1 MKNLLFILL
10 VIPISLFAQ
19 KKDAFVLRNDS
30 VFYNKVFQFKTEF
43 RTASA
48 SPKTDSIKVP
58 AKSMQSVSLKSPD
71 GKVQAMLNIQEKDTT
86 IKFMARFP
94 IIGLAYECLYPKV
107 ELSTILESYVKNK
120 VMVDGIA
127 TKDGVKAYCKE
138 RNIPIIDQ
146 EELKKQREAKN
157 KERDSVL
164 AIRTQEKMAKKFELT
179 LKNNADSSVY
189 IFIGD
194 TTASKSSAK
203 KPEALPF
210 RQGRYELVNGKE
222 EKSLTVFADE
232 FLCISNSKHEILDFK
247 KLDKTIIKLSV
258 NKKGKKFE

>member
-1 MKNLLFILL
+1 
-10 VIPISLFAQ
+10 
-19 KKDAFVLRNDS
+19 
-30 VFYNKVFQFKTEF
+30 
-43 RTASA
+43 
-48 SPKTDSIKVP
+48 
-58 AKSMQSVSLKSPD
+58 
-71 GKVQAMLNIQEKDTT
+71 
-86 IKFMARFP
+86 
-94 IIGLAYECLYPKV
+94 
-107 ELSTILESYVKNK
+107 VKNK
-120 VMVDGIA
+120 VMVDGVA
-127 TKDGVKAYCKE
+127 TKEGVKAYCKE
-138 RNIPIIDQ
+138 RSIPIVDQ

-222 EKSLTVFADE
+222 EKSLTAKYMNAELGTGPDQVARILSSNYKWKKE
-232 FLCISNSKHEILDFK
+232 SHCTCIW
-247 KLDKTIIKLSV
+247 T
-258 NKKGKKFE
+258 